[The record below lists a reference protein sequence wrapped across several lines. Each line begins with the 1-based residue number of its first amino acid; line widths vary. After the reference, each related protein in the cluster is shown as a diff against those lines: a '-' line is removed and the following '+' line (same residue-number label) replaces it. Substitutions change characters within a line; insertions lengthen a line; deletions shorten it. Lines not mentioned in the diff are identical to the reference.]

1 MIPIRDNRITQNAP
15 IVTWTL
21 IGLNCFIYLWDRQ
34 WRLFGPSV
42 NFADWGIT
50 PSAVTQAL
58 EHPGASTALI
68 TLFTSMFLHAN
79 LLHLIGN
86 MLFLMVF
93 GSGVEQ
99 VFRPPRFV
107 LYYLFWGIVAGLA
120 QVFVTPNSHGTIIG
134 ASGAIGGV
142 LGAYLLL
149 FPTNKIEILIPFVFV
164 PVVVSAWVLLGAWFL
179 MQILLPQEG
188 VANWAH
194 VGGFACGMATVL
206 VMGGRD
212 RVLHGKEK
220 EFLYDED
227 FR

>member
-1 MIPIRDNRITQNAP
+1 MIPIRDNRITRNVP

-34 WRLFGPSV
+34 WHLFGPSI

-50 PSAVTQAL
+50 PATIKNSL
-58 EHPGASTALI
+58 LHPGSGSSLI
-68 TLFTSMFLHAN
+68 TLFTSIFLHAN
-79 LLHLIGN
+79 LVHLIGN
-86 MLFLMVF
+86 MLFLLTF
-93 GSGVEQ
+93 GNGVEQ
-99 VFRPPRFV
+99 AFRPPRYA
-107 LYYLFWGIVAGLA
+107 LYYLFWGIFAGA
-120 QVFVTPNSHGTIIG
+120 TQVFVTPNSQGTIVG

-149 FPTNKIEILIPFVFV
+149 FPTNKIEILIPFVFI

-194 VGGFACGMATVL
+194 VGGFACGMATIL
-206 VMGGRD
+206 VMGGREKAL
-212 RVLHGKEK
+212 RGKEK
-220 EFLYDED
+220 EFQYDED
-227 FR
+227 FN

>member
-1 MIPIRDNRITQNAP
+1 MIPIRDNRITKNVP

-34 WRLFGPSV
+34 WHLFGPSI

-50 PSAVTQAL
+50 PSAVVRAL
-58 EHPGASTALI
+58 SNPGSGNTLI
-68 TLFTSMFLHAN
+68 TLFTSIFLHAN

-86 MLFLMVF
+86 MLFLMTF
-93 GSGVEQ
+93 GNGVEQ
-99 VFRPPRFV
+99 AFRPPRFV
-107 LYYLFWGIVAGLA
+107 LYYLFWGIFAGMT
-120 QVFVTPNSHGTIIG
+120 QVFVTPNSQGTIIG

-142 LGAYLLL
+142 LGAYLFL
-149 FPTNKIEILIPFVFV
+149 FPTNKIEILVPFVFI

-194 VGGFACGMATVL
+194 VGGFACGMATIL
-206 VMGGRD
+206 VMGGRE
-212 RVLHGKEK
+212 RALRGKEK

-227 FR
+227 FN

>member
-1 MIPIRDNRITQNAP
+1 MIPIRDNRITRNVP

-34 WRLFGPSV
+34 WNIFGPSII
-42 NFADWGIT
+42 FADWGIVPVNVKDMLRHHT
-50 PSAVTQAL
+50 SS
-58 EHPGASTALI
+58 GSLI
-68 TLFTSMFLHAN
+68 TLFTSIFLHAN
-79 LLHLIGN
+79 LVHLIGN
-86 MLFLMVF
+86 MLFLLTF
-93 GSGVEQ
+93 GNGVEQ
-99 VFRPPRFV
+99 ALRPPRFA
-107 LYYLFWGIVAGLA
+107 LYYLFWGVFAGA
-120 QVFVTPNSHGTIIG
+120 TQVFVTPNSQAAIVG

-149 FPTNKIEILIPFVFV
+149 FPTNKIEILIPFLFI

-206 VMGGRD
+206 VMGGRE
-212 RVLHGKEK
+212 RALRGREK

-227 FR
+227 FS